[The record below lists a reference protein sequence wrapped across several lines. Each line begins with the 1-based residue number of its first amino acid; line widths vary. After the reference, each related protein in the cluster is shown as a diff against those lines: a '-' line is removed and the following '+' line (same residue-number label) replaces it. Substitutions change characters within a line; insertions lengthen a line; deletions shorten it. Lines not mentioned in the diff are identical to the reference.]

1 VIQCGLLSD
10 GSGKSKL
17 YPRDLPFAF
26 SETKVRVTTSN
37 KSVAVAPW
45 FSEQEKMN
53 RKINVRLDAI
63 ASAVIA
69 LAILTALVT
78 KASASS
84 PSPESYSNDYL
95 APRQSGT
102 SAIETAQASQLQNLP
117 PVYVP
122 RSPTQG
128 APDQTLTLPQAA
140 PQSSQP
146 PPAGLPRS
154 QGQEGTLEVPTEGQP
169 QTIVGRIQV
178 TAKDD
183 TGRWI
188 QDLRKQDLTI
198 YEDGIQRS
206 VLGLQRDTDT
216 PVSIGI
222 VVDTSGSMSWKL
234 AAAEAALQHF
244 VRTLNP
250 SDQVF
255 LTAFSDRSFL
265 LQDFTDNQEALN
277 RAIGI
282 LHAGGETALYDA
294 VVQGLQKVEQGRW
307 PKKALLVMT
316 DGMDNKSSN
325 SLNDA
330 IQAARRAGVLI
341 YTVGLGT
348 TGGSA
353 MGTGPMIMFGGGGMR
368 FGGGGFR
375 HHMGGG
381 EDERVDAA
389 TLQRLSDETG
399 ATTFVMNPRVTDMS
413 ALDAHFQS
421 ISAELREQYTVRYAS
436 AGGGRPHQIRVEG
449 SRPGIEVRAPKWA
462 DSAGS

>member
-1 VIQCGLLSD
+1 
-10 GSGKSKL
+10 
-17 YPRDLPFAF
+17 
-26 SETKVRVTTSN
+26 
-37 KSVAVAPW
+37 
-45 FSEQEKMN
+45 MN
-53 RKINVRLDAI
+53 RKINIRLGAI

-69 LAILTALVT
+69 LTMLTASVT

-84 PSPESYSNDYL
+84 AGPKGYDYL
-95 APRQSGT
+95 APQQSGT
-102 SAIETAQASQLQNLP
+102 SAIETAQASQLQNLQP
-117 PVYVP
+117 AYVP

-146 PPAGLPRS
+146 PAVGLPRS
-154 QGQEGTLEVPTEGQP
+154 QGQEGTLEVPNERQP

-178 TAKDD
+178 TATDD

-234 AAAEAALQHF
+234 AAAVAALQHF

-265 LQDFTDNQEALN
+265 LQDFTDNQAALN

-353 MGTGPMIMFGGGGMR
+353 MGTAPMMVPMFGGGGMR

>member
-1 VIQCGLLSD
+1 LLLL
-10 GSGKSKL
+10 GFPGQK
-17 YPRDLPFAF
+17 
-26 SETKVRVTTSN
+26 
-37 KSVAVAPW
+37 
-45 FSEQEKMN
+45 KMN
-53 RKINVRLDAI
+53 RKIDVRSGAI
-63 ASAVIA
+63 AAAVIA
-69 LAILTALVT
+69 LAMLPALVT
-78 KASASS
+78 KAAAAAYNTSPLTDYSA
-84 PSPESYSNDYL
+84 PQL
-95 APRQSGT
+95 GAAP
-102 SAIETAQASQLQNLP
+102 AIETAQATQLQNLP
-117 PVYVP
+117 PRYVP
-122 RSPTQG
+122 QAPTQG

-140 PQSSQP
+140 PQSSP
-146 PPAGLPRS
+146 PPAVGLPRS
-154 QGQEGTLEVPTEGQP
+154 QGQEGTLEVPTSERQP
-169 QTIVGRIQV
+169 QTTVGRIQV
-178 TAKDD
+178 TATDD

-188 QDLRKQDLTI
+188 QDLRKQDLTV
-198 YEDGIQRS
+198 YEDGIQRP
-206 VLGLQRDTDT
+206 VLGLQRDIDM

-250 SDQVF
+250 SDQAF
-255 LTAFSDRSFL
+255 LIAFSDRTFL
-265 LQDFTDNQEALN
+265 LQDFTDDPAALD

-330 IQAARRAGVLI
+330 IQAARRGGVLI

-348 TGGSA
+348 TGASS
-353 MGTGPMIMFGGGGMR
+353 MGTSPMMMTPMFGGMR
-368 FGGGGFR
+368 FGGGFR

-389 TLQRLSDETG
+389 TLQSLSDETG

-436 AGGGRPHQIRVEG
+436 AGGARPHQIRVEG
-449 SRPGIEVRAPKWA
+449 SRPGVEVRAPKWA
-462 DSAGS
+462 ADAGS

>member
-1 VIQCGLLSD
+1 LAKLL
-10 GSGKSKL
+10 L
-17 YPRDLPFAF
+17 NLRLF
-26 SETKVRVTTSN
+26 SETKVRVTTS
-37 KSVAVAPW
+37 KKIVAVAPR

-53 RKINVRLDAI
+53 RKIYVRSGAI
-63 ASAVIA
+63 AAAVIA
-69 LAILTALVT
+69 LAMLPASVT
-78 KASASS
+78 KAAASN
-84 PSPESYSNDYL
+84 PSSMTDYP
-95 APRQSGT
+95 APRQVT
-102 SAIETAQASQLQNLP
+102 APAIETAQATQLQNLQP
-117 PVYVP
+117 RYVP
-122 RSPTQG
+122 QAPTQG

-140 PQSSQP
+140 PQSSP
-146 PPAGLPRS
+146 PPAVELPRS
-154 QGQEGTLEVPTEGQP
+154 QGGEGTLEVPTTERQP
-169 QTIVGRIQV
+169 QTVVGRIQV
-178 TAKDD
+178 TATDD

-188 QDLRKQDLTI
+188 QDLRKQDLTV
-198 YEDGIQRS
+198 YEDGIQRP
-206 VLGLQRDTDT
+206 VLGLQRDIDT

-255 LTAFSDRSFL
+255 LTAFSDRTFL
-265 LQDFTDNQEALN
+265 LQDFTDNPAALN

-282 LHAGGETALYDA
+282 LHANGETALYDA

-316 DGMDNKSSN
+316 DGMDNASSN

-330 IQAARRAGVLI
+330 IQAARRGGVLI

-348 TGGSA
+348 TDSPT
-353 MGTGPMIMFGGGGMR
+353 MGMAPMFGGRMR
-368 FGGGGFR
+368 FGGGFGR
-375 HHMGGG
+375 RMGGG

-389 TLQRLSDETG
+389 TLQSLSDETG
-399 ATTFVMNPRVTDMS
+399 ATTFVINPRVTDMS

-436 AGGGRPHQIRVEG
+436 AGGARPHQIRVEG
-449 SRPGIEVRAPKWA
+449 SRPGVEVRAPKWA
-462 DSAGS
+462 GS